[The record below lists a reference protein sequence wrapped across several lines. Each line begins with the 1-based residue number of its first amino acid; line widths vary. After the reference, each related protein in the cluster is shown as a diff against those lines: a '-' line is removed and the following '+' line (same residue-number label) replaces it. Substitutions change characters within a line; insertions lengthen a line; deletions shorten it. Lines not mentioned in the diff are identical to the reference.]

1 VSVRLVLIWIT
12 GGDADM
18 KGRGINAGSKTDM
31 DDLCAALSATKIQ
44 FDDIIDSVQ
53 PFESAE
59 EAVEK
64 VWQGK
69 VVGKLVLVM

>member
-1 VSVRLVLIWIT
+1 
-12 GGDADM
+12 M
-18 KGRGINAGSKTDM
+18 RGINAGSKMDM
-31 DDLCAALSATKIQ
+31 DDLCAALSATGIR

-69 VVGKLVLVM
+69 VVGKLVLVL

>member
-1 VSVRLVLIWIT
+1 VYANI
-12 GGDADM
+12 D
-18 KGRGINAGSKTDM
+18 GRGINAGSKMDM
-31 DDLCAALSATKIQ
+31 EDLCAALSATGIQ

-64 VWQGK
+64 VWQGE
-69 VVGKLVLVM
+69 VVGKLVLVL

>member
-1 VSVRLVLIWIT
+1 LVLSWIT
-12 GGDADM
+12 GEDADI
-18 KGRGINAGSKTDM
+18 KGRGINAGSKMDM
-31 DDLCAALSATKIQ
+31 DDLCAVLSATRVQ

-69 VVGKLVLVM
+69 VVGKLVLLL

>member
-1 VSVRLVLIWIT
+1 LIWVT
-12 GGDADM
+12 GGDANIE
-18 KGRGINAGSKTDM
+18 GRGINAGSKMDM
-31 DDLCAALSATKIQ
+31 EDLCAALSATRIQ
-44 FDDIIDSVQ
+44 FDDIIDSVL

-69 VVGKLVLVM
+69 VVGKLVLLL

>member
-1 VSVRLVLIWIT
+1 MSDPVSFVPQIKTDDHL
-12 GGDADM
+12 
-18 KGRGINAGSKTDM
+18 RGINGGSKMDL

-53 PFESAE
+53 LFDNAE
-59 EAVEK
+59 EAIES

-69 VVGKLVLVM
+69 VVGKLVLEL

>member
-1 VSVRLVLIWIT
+1 M
-12 GGDADM
+12 DM
-18 KGRGINAGSKTDM
+18 E
-31 DDLCAALSATKIQ
+31 DLCAALSATGIQ

-64 VWQGK
+64 VWQGE
-69 VVGKLVLVM
+69 VVGKLVLVL